1 MSGKTI
7 DARGQA
13 CPQPVILT
21 KKALKEPVFDVI
33 TVIVDNDTALKNVTL
48 LAEKHGAIYTSES
61 RKDGHY
67 ITLSRAPSP
76 DAAETGAVP
85 RAAPGAAGPAEA
97 EQRKTAGAPFPAH
110 DRIEGPSSVLAVNS
124 AVMGRG
130 DDELGAILI
139 RGFFHALLEAETKP
153 GTIIFYNS
161 GVRLTAEGSPV
172 LDDLVEL
179 EKYGVTLLA
188 CGTCL
193 EYFELKDRHTVG
205 SVTNMYTIAET
216 LLEAERVINL

>member
-21 KKALKEPVFDVI
+21 KKALKEPDFDVI

-48 LAEKHGAIYTSES
+48 LAAKRGAMYTSES
-61 RKDGHY
+61 REDGHY
-67 ITLSRAPSP
+67 ITLSRTPSP
-76 DAAETGAVP
+76 GATGGPEPAGEHF
-85 RAAPGAAGPAEA
+85 PG
-97 EQRKTAGAPFPAH
+97 H
-110 DRIEGPSSVLAVNS
+110 DRIESPSSVLVVNS

-130 DDELGAILI
+130 DDELGGLLL
-139 RGFFHALLEAETKP
+139 RGFFHALGEADTKP

-172 LDDLVEL
+172 LDDLAEL

-193 EYFELKDRHTVG
+193 EYFGLKDNRTVG
-205 SVTNMYTIAET
+205 SVTNMYTITET